1 MNETEQRKEGLE
13 EAEEDVDLI
22 KKATRPPR
30 SGVTERLVC
39 QSLFQ
44 GTFSDL
50 PSKMI
55 DHLCVAAMG
64 CHSLMDN
71 EEGKNEEA
79 SIDIDLIEKIYAIN
93 QSFENA
99 TSYKLQDGGT
109 LMRLPWGFQRSEE
122 TYNKYVLPWK
132 ENTRVNYWSNHLDRH
147 FLREVVRLS
156 CSDCDYILG
165 VCPPNE
171 VKKIRVQWDDKK
183 CPNCGSALRHFSDIY
198 TENTVIVADI
208 PDWDVFLNGLSQ
220 CLVLD
225 SARELRN
232 RFYAWAVPILEKVKM
247 IIASYVSPQ
256 TYEDIARLFVGE
268 EEKHDNNGNR
278 DERPKL

>member
-1 MNETEQRKEGLE
+1 MEEPQRKEGLR
-13 EAEEDVDLI
+13 EAEEDVELL

-55 DHLCVAAMG
+55 AHLCVAAMG
-64 CHSLMDN
+64 CRSLMEKEESDN
-71 EEGKNEEA
+71 DRD

-99 TSYKLQDGGT
+99 VSYKLQDGNT

-122 TYNKYVLPWK
+122 TYKKYVLAWK
-132 ENTRVNYWSNHLDRH
+132 EGARTNYWSKHLDHR
-147 FLREVVRLS
+147 FL
-156 CSDCDYILG
+156 SDAVQYKCRKCDHIFG
-165 VCPPNE
+165 VCTRDDEAKQLDIQWRNKDCPSCLS
-171 VKKIRVQWDDKK
+171 RVYYLQQ
-183 CPNCGSALRHFSDIY
+183 
-198 TENTVIVADI
+198 ENTKVVADC
-208 PDWDVFLNGLSQ
+208 PGWDLFLNGISQ
-220 CLVLD
+220 CLCLD
-225 SARELRN
+225 SARELRT
-232 RFYAWAVPILEKVKM
+232 RFYAWAVPILVKVKM

-256 TYEDIARLFVGE
+256 TYEDIAKLFVGE
-268 EEKHDNNGNR
+268 EEKHGNDRNNSG
-278 DERPKL
+278 KQTV